1 MALFFLFVKEVRTQL
16 LDIEEKTHANVKTM
30 DINEEMRI
38 KKRQCHYTSPLS
50 RYHLLS
56 SLYSLILSRTFRKV
70 SVSSAARTDKA
81 NNAENNCI

>member
-1 MALFFLFVKEVRTQL
+1 MALFFLFAKEVRTQL

-50 RYHLLS
+50 RYHLLLS
-56 SLYSLILSRTFRKV
+56 PIIIVILSYLI
-70 SVSSAARTDKA
+70 SY
-81 NNAENNCI
+81 I